1 MSDPL
6 LTGNRRLLKILWA
19 VCNAV
24 AMVLIILA
32 SRPLWAFHLKPGE
45 VHASGPGDGL
55 YFFLVILVPCAVLM
69 LLNLALTIRALL
81 IGGHPPRWARAW
93 PFVLMVGAWSLLA
106 FVLLQLIRVPEGV
119 ESLGS

>member
-32 SRPLWAFHLKPGE
+32 SRPLWAFHLKPGD
-45 VHASGPGDGL
+45 VHSSGPGDGL
-55 YFFLVILVPCAVLM
+55 YFFLVIPNGCR
-69 LLNLALTIRALL
+69 T
-81 IGGHPPRWARAW
+81 
-93 PFVLMVGAWSLLA
+93 
-106 FVLLQLIRVPEGV
+106 
-119 ESLGS
+119 